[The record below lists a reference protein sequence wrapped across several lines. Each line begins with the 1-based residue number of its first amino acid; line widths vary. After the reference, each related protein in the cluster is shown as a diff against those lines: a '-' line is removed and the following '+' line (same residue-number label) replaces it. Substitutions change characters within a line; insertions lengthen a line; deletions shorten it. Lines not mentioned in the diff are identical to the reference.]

1 VSDFSII
8 SSVSSSSSEI
18 LAAVDVDEEAG
29 GEGCAAVGLRKNLER
44 WRKKKSEKCG

>member
-1 VSDFSII
+1 MSDFSII

-18 LAAVDVDEEAG
+18 LAAVVDEEAG